1 VPGRVR
7 TSAVA
12 VGANLSGCAFVG
24 EVNLGASMDMD
35 VVSDALNHGALA
47 AAAYRRLADEA
58 NRPPRCG
65 VYVNGSVGLGRYA
78 IAAHVYDAVDGK
90 GAYYGDAPLRLAP
103 RDLTVDGADRA
114 FATPFHV
121 DPDLDFSGLVKVV
134 PTNNS
139 LIISALGQILTELE
153 LSNVTF
159 VFDESQEDWGGGW
172 DDVDAYL
179 LDSWGVVATKLTT
192 EELVADVAVVD
203 ASHLLVV
210 ASYDPDS
217 CEAEM
222 DALDAG
228 RLAPQAQL
236 FVSCLDGLFATEIVR
251 GFAGQTERSYDV
263 DAWHD
268 RVEAVDGLTGESAG
282 ALLDRLGTSYDLD
295 WDPRSSETAVY
306 ALAAFSATL
315 QALEGSL
322 ASTDADDLNA
332 RLLAWLADQPAVATA
347 LGNLTFD
354 ASGQA
359 SVARAPVS
367 QYTAEAE
374 KKLVWYYGAAHSAY
388 LTWHQAE
395 CVYSHN
401 CSNAGDCQGDGTCAC
416 RDGFSGDECA
426 VKNCAP
432 GSYYTAPSVKT
443 PTDPLVCET
452 CEPGTFSD
460 AYGSDKCRICDLY
473 SYTPDAGAS
482 SCLSCPA
489 NSKRYPPS
497 AIDLN
502 ALTAFTD
509 GDSLCGKQP
518 VEWTSPAKLQTSLA
532 RSHRSRFG

>member
-1 VPGRVR
+1 MRAAALALAWAAAGRPATVEVSPRGGARRLRETSVTDPSVPGRVR

-47 AAAYRRLADEA
+47 AEAYWMLADEA

-65 VYVNGSVGLGRYA
+65 VYVNGSAGLGRYA
-78 IAAHVYDAVDGK
+78 VAAHVYDAVDGK

-192 EELVADVAVVD
+192 EALVADVAVVD

-236 FVSCLDGLFATEIVR
+236 FVSCLDGLFAKEIVR
-251 GFAGQTERSYDV
+251 GFAGQTERSYEV
-263 DAWHD
+263 DASRRRPQGPRARRRA
-268 RVEAVDGLTGESAG
+268 RVAADGLRLRHLHVRRLPRRTQRAQRAGRATEAPRQLPEEEARVVGEG
-282 ALLDRLGTSYDLD
+282 RGRLGRPLK
-295 WDPRSSETAVY
+295 
-306 ALAAFSATL
+306 F
-315 QALEGSL
+315 
-322 ASTDADDLNA
+322 
-332 RLLAWLADQPAVATA
+332 
-347 LGNLTFD
+347 
-354 ASGQA
+354 
-359 SVARAPVS
+359 
-367 QYTAEAE
+367 
-374 KKLVWYYGAAHSAY
+374 KLH
-388 LTWHQAE
+388 TQ
-395 CVYSHN
+395 
-401 CSNAGDCQGDGTCAC
+401 
-416 RDGFSGDECA
+416 
-426 VKNCAP
+426 
-432 GSYYTAPSVKT
+432 
-443 PTDPLVCET
+443 
-452 CEPGTFSD
+452 
-460 AYGSDKCRICDLY
+460 
-473 SYTPDAGAS
+473 
-482 SCLSCPA
+482 
-489 NSKRYPPS
+489 PPS
-497 AIDLN
+497 H
-502 ALTAFTD
+502 
-509 GDSLCGKQP
+509 
-518 VEWTSPAKLQTSLA
+518 
-532 RSHRSRFG
+532 RRRSRGLNPPTNSRPGYL

>member
-1 VPGRVR
+1 
-7 TSAVA
+7 
-12 VGANLSGCAFVG
+12 
-24 EVNLGASMDMD
+24 MDMD

-47 AAAYRRLADEA
+47 AEAYRRLADEA

-65 VYVNGSVGLGRYA
+65 VYVNGSAGLGRYA
-78 IAAHVYDAVDGK
+78 VAAHVYDAVDGK

-121 DPDLDFSGLVKVV
+121 DPDLDVSGLVKVV

-192 EELVADVAVVD
+192 EELVADVTVVD

-236 FVSCLDGLFATEIVR
+236 FVSCLDGLFAKEIVR
-251 GFAGQTERSYDV
+251 GFAGQTERSYEV

-282 ALLDRLGTSYDLD
+282 TLLDRLGTSYDLD
-295 WDPRSSETAVY
+295 WDPLSSETAVY
-306 ALAAFSATL
+306 ALAAF
-315 QALEGSL
+315 
-322 ASTDADDLNA
+322 
-332 RLLAWLADQPAVATA
+332 
-347 LGNLTFD
+347 
-354 ASGQA
+354 
-359 SVARAPVS
+359 
-367 QYTAEAE
+367 
-374 KKLVWYYGAAHSAY
+374 
-388 LTWHQAE
+388 
-395 CVYSHN
+395 
-401 CSNAGDCQGDGTCAC
+401 NAGDCQGDGTCAC

-432 GSYYTAPSVKT
+432 GSYHGPVRSSSRDATSASHCI
-443 PTDPLVCET
+443 CEMGT
-452 CEPGTFSD
+452 CEGKHCFQPLGEDGVASKCDFTECAEPIAGTG
-460 AYGSDKCRICDLY
+460 AYCLRR
-473 SYTPDAGAS
+473 PS
-482 SCLSCPA
+482 S
-489 NSKRYPPS
+489 
-497 AIDLN
+497 
-502 ALTAFTD
+502 TA
-509 GDSLCGKQP
+509 
-518 VEWTSPAKLQTSLA
+518 
-532 RSHRSRFG
+532 R

>member
-1 VPGRVR
+1 MRAGAAALALAWAAAGRPATVEVSPRGDARRLRDKSVADPSVPGRVR

-24 EVNLGASMDMD
+24 EVNLGATMDMD

-47 AAAYRRLADEA
+47 AEAYRARGEA
-58 NRPPRCG
+58 NRPR
-65 VYVNGSVGLGRYA
+65 R
-78 IAAHVYDAVDGK
+78 
-90 GAYYGDAPLRLAP
+90 
-103 RDLTVDGADRA
+103 
-114 FATPFHV
+114 
-121 DPDLDFSGLVKVV
+121 PDEQL
-134 PTNNS
+134 

-153 LSNVTF
+153 LSNVTL
-159 VFDESQEDWGGGW
+159 VFDEPGGLGRGW
-172 DDVDAYL
+172 DDVDAPARR
-179 LDSWGVVATKLTT
+179 WGVVATKLTT
-192 EELVADVAVVD
+192 EELVADVTVVD

-210 ASYDPDS
+210 VARPDS
-217 CEAEM
+217 RRGEM

-236 FVSCLDGLFATEIVR
+236 FVSCLDGLFAKEIVR
-251 GFAGQTERSYDV
+251 GFAGQTERSYEV

-282 ALLDRLGTSYDLD
+282 TLLDRLGTSYDLD
-295 WDPRSSETAVY
+295 WDPLSSETAVY
-306 ALAAFSATL
+306 AFAALSATL

-322 ASTDADDLNA
+322 ASVDADDLNA

-374 KKLVWYYGAAHSAY
+374 KKLVWYYGAAESAY
-388 LTWHQAE
+388 LTWDQAE

-432 GSYYTAPSVKT
+432 GSYYTAPS
-443 PTDPLVCET
+443 
-452 CEPGTFSD
+452 
-460 AYGSDKCRICDLY
+460 A
-473 SYTPDAGAS
+473 AGRGRR
-482 SCLSCPA
+482 PA
-489 NSKRYPPS
+489 
-497 AIDLN
+497 
-502 ALTAFTD
+502 
-509 GDSLCGKQP
+509 
-518 VEWTSPAKLQTSLA
+518 
-532 RSHRSRFG
+532 